1 MFVDTNVA
9 LFDHMALWTISNEAC
24 RINWCKYASSSSP
37 GPAGTISASYRG
49 SDFPIMAKMTTILD
63 GWNFERWSYPKWT
76 KGEVFSGNLRR
87 HCDWFICL
95 TYCYLHCGDTFEM
108 RWKMHV
114 CTVQWR
120 NISRDTRT
128 VKEEIITVED
138 GVKYFTLTSN
148 SNMFTAK
155 VFINLCFSKAAA

>member
-63 GWNFERWSYPKWT
+63 GWSFERWSYLKWT
-76 KGEVFSGNLRR
+76 NGEVIHMLNLSSLRWHIWNEMENAR
-87 HCDWFICL
+87 M
-95 TYCYLHCGDTFEM
+95 YGPMKKYLK
-108 RWKMHV
+108 RYSL
-114 CTVQWR
+114 QWR
-120 NISRDTRT
+120 RKLLQMKRKLWT
-128 VKEEIITVED
+128 TVED

-155 VFINLCFSKAAA
+155 VFIHLCFSKAAA